1 VSATRSSGELPR
13 RRERMPAPP
22 ADIERLRARR
32 RDAQRKRRT
41 ARVDLGLGVLGAIVL
56 WIVAA
61 GLAIAA
67 LIAGIVLVAC
77 AVSFVV
83 QRRRRAGR
91 EGLLRRFARQAL
103 KRSAPRERPER

>member
-1 VSATRSSGELPR
+1 MSAARSSGELPR
-13 RRERMPAPP
+13 RRERVPGPP

-32 RDAQRKRRT
+32 RDALRRRRK

-83 QRRRRAGR
+83 GRRRRRRA
-91 EGLLRRFARQAL
+91 E
-103 KRSAPRERPER
+103 PERARSSKL